1 MVVMTRAAAGSSSC
15 VGEALDLASDVA
27 LLASFAAFGFALLR
41 FFALPVT
48 VVAVNGVLLS
58 AGRRGHQGFSD
69 ANWKRAPPAEANTGD
84 TDTSDFFIEIKPGFQ
99 FVVTDMHHKSACLP
113 GTSIH
118 ESVVSALLL
127 PSDEN

>member
-1 MVVMTRAAAGSSSC
+1 MTT
-15 VGEALDLASDVA
+15 L
-27 LLASFAAFGFALLR
+27 
-41 FFALPVT
+41 
-48 VVAVNGVLLS
+48 NGVLLS
-58 AGRRGHQGFSD
+58 ADRRGHQGFSN
-69 ANWKRAPPAEANTGD
+69 AYWKRAPPAEANTGD